1 MSVWAKAE
9 SKAAEFAEKNGINEP
24 DLDITYRFAL
34 HILRAKKPD
43 NRKDHRIE
51 DAMAVRMLM
60 RDYKIKDEASYAA
73 AVEEINGE
81 YYKLR
86 RKIIEGE
93 QIIALL
99 KERLQMAENL
109 KKYKSVHKKWE
120 TLPEKKKEA
129 FYDAHRAE
137 LVHYEAAERFL
148 NRCREDG
155 ETIDVKKWNEALKF
169 CYSEKVV
176 NEFKLDH
183 FKDKIHSLELIKR
196 EFIREKNEK
205 TTRSVQ
211 DKYDS
216 FTNR

>member
-1 MSVWAKAE
+1 MIRDTNRILKQYQARLAKLSVWAKAE
-9 SKAAEFAEKNGINEP
+9 SKAAEYAEKNGISEP

-120 TLPEKKKEA
+120 TLPEKKKEV

-155 ETIDVKKWNEALKF
+155 ETMN
-169 CYSEKVV
+169 
-176 NEFKLDH
+176 
-183 FKDKIHSLELIKR
+183 
-196 EFIREKNEK
+196 
-205 TTRSVQ
+205 RSVTT
-211 DKYDS
+211 D
-216 FTNR
+216 